1 MAGEVVPL
9 ETRLALITAGELP
22 GVSVTA
28 LCAELGLS
36 RQTFYRLRARYRTE
50 GPSGLA
56 PRSRRPHR
64 SPNAIDPA
72 VELEIIRLRTEWP
85 TPRGAASIGDEL
97 RRGALGHGAPSPST
111 IHRVLVRNGLV
122 GPRPDK
128 RPRSSWKRFVYP
140 EPNGC
145 WQIDATAWHLTD
157 RAPAWIMDVLDDH
170 SRLLVAALV
179 CTGPTTAAAQAAILS
194 GAQRWGLPAR
204 VLCDNG
210 TCFGGPDRT
219 GDFPSSLALLGIA
232 LSHSRPYHP
241 QTCGKIERL
250 HQTLK
255 QWLATQ
261 PRAADLAGLQTQL
274 DAFTEFYNH
283 HRPHRAL
290 AGATP
295 AEAWTARDRAG
306 PAEQPGPL
314 PDQPRVSISRRR
326 VSRGGVLELPGPIS
340 VGIGTH
346 LAGTELTA
354 LRYGQQL
361 LILDRTHPLRA
372 LTLTPA
378 RRYYRQ
384 TSPPLLATN
393 RPPTNPPTEQGAS
406 DHTGRPTGLPAPAG
420 PRGRRGSQVKGSATA
435 PSRSDATGALDL
447 RGAAPTPS
455 EAPCATTHPL
465 SPMS

>member
-128 RPRSSWKRFVYP
+128 RPRSSWKRFVCP

-290 AGATP
+290 AGP
-295 AEAWTARDRAG
+295 PPRK
-306 PAEQPGPL
+306 PGPL
-314 PDQPRVSISRRR
+314 GTAPDRLS
-326 VSRGGVLELPGPIS
+326 SRGRCPTSPES
-340 VGIGTH
+340 
-346 LAGTELTA
+346 ASAADESA
-354 LRYGQQL
+354 
-361 LILDRTHPLRA
+361 A
-372 LTLTPA
+372 AECSSCPA
-378 RRYYRQ
+378 R
-384 TSPPLLATN
+384 S
-393 RPPTNPPTEQGAS
+393 AS
-406 DHTGRPTGLPAPAG
+406 VSALIWPAP
-420 PRGRRGSQVKGSATA
+420 S
-435 PSRSDATGALDL
+435 
-447 RGAAPTPS
+447 
-455 EAPCATTHPL
+455 
-465 SPMS
+465 